1 MNKKE
6 LKELIKQT
14 LKEFKTVKTDGPCI
28 CRTYQT
34 QPDGSSKCVKYSP
47 PGCNK
52 AGRASD
58 TEKDATKKPDSINFN
73 EAYCSCSY
81 NNPNGGSGTTSVA
94 GCSSCDDD
102 CCTSAGY
109 IGVADRTTTRGK
121 GGRAAGRTRYT
132 EKDATKKPD
141 SIKLNEAPNCRKG
154 YTTGV
159 EACLANHPSDMGAYD
174 DCYDSVVSTFKKC
187 SGKNWGASNKGR
199 INQFDKNL
207 GE

>member
-6 LKELIKQT
+6 LRELIKQSII
-14 LKEFKTVKTDGPCI
+14 ESKTVKTGGPCI
-28 CRTYQT
+28 CRTRQW
-34 QPDGSSKCVKYSP
+34 QPDGSSKCVKWSP
-47 PGCNK
+47 AGCGDK

-58 TEKDATKKPDSINFN
+58 
-73 EAYCSCSY
+73 
-81 NNPNGGSGTTSVA
+81 
-94 GCSSCDDD
+94 
-102 CCTSAGY
+102 
-109 IGVADRTTTRGK
+109 
-121 GGRAAGRTRYT
+121 T

>member
-6 LKELIKQT
+6 LRELIKQSII
-14 LKEFKTVKTDGPCI
+14 EFKTVKTDGPCI

-58 TEKDATKKPDSINFN
+58 
-73 EAYCSCSY
+73 
-81 NNPNGGSGTTSVA
+81 
-94 GCSSCDDD
+94 
-102 CCTSAGY
+102 
-109 IGVADRTTTRGK
+109 
-121 GGRAAGRTRYT
+121 T